1 MNNFVSDYAKCSK
14 DFFILEIKLDF
25 MQYVMVE

>member
-1 MNNFVSDYAKCSK
+1 MNNFEIDYAKSVK

-25 MQYVMVE
+25 MQYNMVK

>member
-1 MNNFVSDYAKCSK
+1 MNNFVINYAKIIK

-25 MQYVMVE
+25 MQYNMVK